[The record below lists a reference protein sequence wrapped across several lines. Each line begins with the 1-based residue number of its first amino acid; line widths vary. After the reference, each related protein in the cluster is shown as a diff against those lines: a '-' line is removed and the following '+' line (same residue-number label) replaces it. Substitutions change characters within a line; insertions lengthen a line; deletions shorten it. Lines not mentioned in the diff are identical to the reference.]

1 MMYEYS
7 ADFYNY
13 INQGAIDSARKVLP
27 RVRALVASPVDSV
40 LDVGCG
46 AGAWLSVWKEGGASV
61 IGLDGDYVETDSLLI
76 DAAEFVPADLAAG
89 FSLGRRF
96 AVVQCLEVA
105 EHLTEGSAVRLVESL
120 CQHSDVVVFSAAPP
134 GQGGENHINEKPYE
148 YWRHIF
154 QSQGYAMYDAV
165 RPGLLSEKSVKPWYR
180 YNMFI
185 FISDQGDPALRAAL
199 SPYRVSDSSPVA
211 DVSPPLYRLRKR
223 VVRLLPPFV
232 MTALAIVKKQ
242 SFIMSQRLRPAQ
254 T

>member
-1 MMYEYS
+1 MYEYS

-27 RVRALVASPVDSV
+27 RVQALVTSPVDSV

-46 AGAWLSVWKEGGASV
+46 AGAWLSVWKERGASV
-61 IGLDGDYVETDSLLI
+61 IGLDGDYVEIDSLLI
-76 DAAEFVPADLAAG
+76 DAAEFVSADLAAG

-105 EHLTEGSAVRLVESL
+105 EHLNEDSAVRLVESL
-120 CQHSDVVVFSAAPP
+120 CQHSDIVVFSAAPP

-154 QSQGYAMYDAV
+154 QSQGYAMYDAI
-165 RPGLLSEKSVKPWYR
+165 RPGLLREKSVKPWYR
-180 YNMFI
+180 FNMFI
-185 FISDQGDPALRAAL
+185 FLSDQGDPGLRSALL
-199 SPYRVSDSSPVA
+199 PYRVVDGSPVA
-211 DVSPPLYRLRKR
+211 DVSPPLYQLRKR
-223 VVRLLPPFV
+223 VIRLLPPFV
-232 MTALAIVKKQ
+232 MTVVARIKKQ
-242 SFIMSQRLRPAQ
+242 TFIMSQRIRPAQ